1 MKDSRFGKAPDA
13 RKGGAIIVYDSEG
26 AAIKRYRLVNAA
38 SRRWNAGPARPVTPT
53 PPTERLILAHEG
65 SKAE

>member
-26 AAIKRYRLVNAA
+26 AAIKRYRLVNARLKTLERGTRKA
-38 SRRWNAGPARPVTPT
+38 GDPNAPHREADPR
-53 PPTERLILAHEG
+53 HEG